1 MEGGLIN
8 LLRAKSEEGEN
19 LLLKDHI
26 LETLRKACELKEFVE
41 ENREKITFPWF
52 KNESCFQNFF
62 VSLAIA
68 LILHDLGKISY
79 KFQKKVYGKEL
90 KTELEEFLRPSEG
103 VTLRHE
109 ILSSIWASL
118 LLEDTQDFLKELVN
132 WFPKIRTAILLH
144 HYNDYF
150 LGEKDLME
158 IIQNHPEEV
167 ERYLEF
173 LLEKGEELEAFLE
186 ESFEEVKKEFKNAFL
201 ETALQV
207 IKKERIKDRA
217 EELLK
222 RIKEKDDD
230 ISDFAEF
237 YEIDNENPDYEF
249 FVFLGALRRC
259 DYSASAEVSIEE
271 VKNLEEVFKPGGKPF
286 EERIKEKIR
295 CEPKWQKEVLE
306 RFQSA
311 ESLVFIAP
319 TGSGKTEFALLW
331 AEKNKRK
338 LIYTLPL
345 RVALNDLFARL
356 RENYFEKEYV
366 DILHSTSFIEKL
378 KEEEGRSLELERKLT
393 ALKLLAS
400 PVLLTTP
407 DQVLLTS
414 LNYYGSDKVI
424 SVYPFSSVVI
434 DEIQTYTPEMTAII
448 IKTLK
453 IVQILGGNIL
463 VMTATLPP
471 YFEPFF
477 FEENQDR
484 WQISE
489 ELKNKLEKFKL
500 SLKKCDA
507 SIVKDEVKNYSTKRH
522 RIKIIEKFLAR
533 YENGKVE
540 INEDA
545 IDKYLSKEKNTFI
558 VVNNVMKAVEIYKWL
573 KEKQNFENVFL
584 LHSRLIEK
592 EKDRR
597 INEIKEKIR
606 NEEKMVVVSTQIIEA
621 SVDLDFDLMLTE
633 VSPID
638 SQIQRWGRVFR
649 NRGEKDYESV
659 EPNVIIF
666 LGEKGEDGYKVD
678 KRTLRIYDKRVVQ
691 KTAEVLKR
699 YEDMVLSYEDERKMI
714 EDVFEGKLKEDFV
727 REVLEALEFL
737 DYFNVS
743 KKSEAQRIF
752 RRLAGVQAVVPAVM
766 RLEEEEIGLD
776 GENTSTDGEKL
787 KEFSQFIEN
796 EENRNST
803 YEEIEKLFGL
813 SKWEVKRVLYEYSVN
828 VPIFYFE
835 KLQKERLLTEFKGF
849 YVLKIKEEYAEDF
862 KEYGIDW
869 FIKERLKEKTEEELD
884 PEIW

>member
-26 LETLRKACELKEFVE
+26 LETLKKACELKKFAKR
-41 ENREKITFPWF
+41 NREKITFPWF

-62 VSLAIA
+62 ASLAVA

-90 KTELEEFLRPSEG
+90 KTELEEFLKLSEG
-103 VTLRHE
+103 INLRHE

-118 LLEDTQDFLKELVN
+118 LLEDTQDSLKELVS

-150 LGEKDLME
+150 LGEKDLMK

-173 LLEKGEELEAFLE
+173 LFKKGEELKVFLE
-186 ESFEEVKKEFKNAFL
+186 GIFEEVKKEFKDTFL
-201 ETALQV
+201 EIALQV

-222 RIKEKDDD
+222 RIKERDDD

-271 VKNLEEVFKPGGKPF
+271 VKNLKEVFKPNGKSF

-295 CEPKWQKEVLE
+295 CEPKWQKEVLK

-311 ESLVFIAP
+311 ESLVLIAP

-378 KEEEGRSLELERKLT
+378 KEEKEGRSLELERKLT
-393 ALKLLAS
+393 ASKLLAS

-407 DQVLLTS
+407 DQVFLTS

-424 SVYPFSSVVI
+424 SVYPFSCVVI
-434 DEIQTYTPEMTAII
+434 DEIQTYTPEMAAII

-477 FEENQDR
+477 FEENQDG

-507 SIVKDEVKNYSTKRH
+507 SIVKEEVKNYSTKRH
-522 RIKIIEKFLAR
+522 RIKIIEEILAK

-558 VVNNVMKAVEIYKWL
+558 VVNNVMKAIEIYKWL

-584 LHSRLIEK
+584 FHSRLIEK

-606 NEEKMVVVSTQIIEA
+606 NEEKVVVVSTQIIEA

-649 NRGEKDYESV
+649 NRENKNYDID
-659 EPNVIIF
+659 EPNIIIF
-666 LGEKGEDGYKVD
+666 LGEKEKDEYKVD
-678 KRTLRIYDKRVVQ
+678 KGTNLIYDESVVK
-691 KTAEVLKR
+691 KTAEVLKNYEGR
-699 YEDMVLSYEDERKMI
+699 LLTYEDKRRMI
-714 EDVFEGKLKEDFV
+714 EEVFTGKLKEDFIKG
-727 REVLEALEFL
+727 VLEALEFL
-737 DYFNVS
+737 KFYNAS
-743 KKSEAQRIF
+743 KRSEAQRLF
-752 RRLAGVQAVVPAVM
+752 RKLAGFQVVVPAVM
-766 RLEEEEIGLD
+766 RLCD
-776 GENTSTDGEKL
+776 EKL
-787 KEFSQFIEN
+787 KKFSQFIEN

-869 FIKERLKEKTEEELD
+869 FIKEKLKEKTEEELD